1 MGCFKKS
8 PHFILLYCLNQL
20 NESRIGLTVSRKNGN
35 AVTRNYIKRII
46 REYYRLNKH
55 KYCFKNYD
63 FVIIVRRTFN
73 KKKYYL
79 IQNELDE
86 LFSVE

>member
-8 PHFILLYCLNQL
+8 PHFILLYNCNHL

-35 AVTRNYIKRII
+35 AVKRNYIKRTI
-46 REYYRLNKH
+46 REYYRLKINKLS
-55 KYCFKNYD
+55 NYD
-63 FVIIVRRTFN
+63 FVLIVRRTFN
-73 KKKYYL
+73 NNNFYL

>member
-1 MGCFKKS
+1 MGCLKKS
-8 PHFILLYCLNQL
+8 PHFILLYCSNHF

-35 AVTRNYIKRII
+35 AVKRNYIKRII
-46 REYYRLNKH
+46 RKHYRYKKH
-55 KYCFKNYD
+55 DLKNYD
-63 FVIIVRRTFN
+63 FVIIVRRTFT

-86 LFSVE
+86 LFSVD